1 MAASRRGSVSGRG
14 AVLFDGTDQLDVID
28 LVVDAPGPNE
38 VAIRTHAVGLCH
50 TDLHLMDGTVVRPRP
65 IVPGHEGA
73 GVIEAV
79 GSNVDNLKPGDHVVT
94 CMVVGCGSCP
104 ACHEGVPSRCARP
117 NATSRGEDENP
128 RLALGT
134 TPVGQMGGVGALVD
148 RIVMDA
154 RGVVAIPSTMPLELA
169 AILGCAVVTG
179 LGSIFNVARVKP
191 TERVAV
197 IGCGGVGLNLIQ
209 GARIAGA
216 SRIIAVDISPSKL
229 ALAELLGATDVV
241 DASTTDA
248 VTAVT
253 DLSGGGVDHAF
264 EAIGLAAT
272 AEQAVAMA
280 APGRTAYVVG
290 LLPIDAEVRVS
301 SSAMRRTKSL
311 VGVVMG
317 GTRPHEDIPRY
328 VELWEQGRLD
338 LESMI
343 SQVITLDEVH
353 EGFAAMAGGEV
364 ARTVVGWNHGS

>member
-1 MAASRRGSVSGRG
+1 
-14 AVLFDGTDQLDVID
+14 
-28 LVVDAPGPNE
+28 
-38 VAIRTHAVGLCH
+38 
-50 TDLHLMDGTVVRPRP
+50 
-65 IVPGHEGA
+65 
-73 GVIEAV
+73 
-79 GSNVDNLKPGDHVVT
+79 
-94 CMVVGCGSCP
+94 
-104 ACHEGVPSRCARP
+104 
-117 NATSRGEDENP
+117 
-128 RLALGT
+128 
-134 TPVGQMGGVGALVD
+134 MGGVGALVD

-216 SRIIAVDISPSKL
+216 SRIIAVDILPSKL

-241 DASTTDA
+241 DASATDA

-253 DLSGGGVDHAF
+253 ELSGGGVDHAF
-264 EAIGLAAT
+264 EAIGLPAT

-317 GTRPHEDIPRY
+317 ATRPHEDIPRY

-343 SQVITLDEVH
+343 SQVITLDEVN

-364 ARTVVGWNHGS
+364 ARTVVGWNHSS

>member
-1 MAASRRGSVSGRG
+1 M
-14 AVLFDGTDQLDVID
+14 
-28 LVVDAPGPNE
+28 
-38 VAIRTHAVGLCH
+38 
-50 TDLHLMDGTVVRPRP
+50 
-65 IVPGHEGA
+65 
-73 GVIEAV
+73 
-79 GSNVDNLKPGDHVVT
+79 
-94 CMVVGCGSCP
+94 
-104 ACHEGVPSRCARP
+104 
-117 NATSRGEDENP
+117 
-128 RLALGT
+128 
-134 TPVGQMGGVGALVD
+134 
-148 RIVMDA
+148 
-154 RGVVAIPSTMPLELA
+154 ELA

-229 ALAELLGATDVV
+229 ALAERLGATDCV
-241 DASTTDA
+241 DASAVDA

-253 DLSGGGVDHAF
+253 ELSDGGVDHAF
-264 EAIGLAAT
+264 EAIGLAST
-272 AEQAVAMA
+272 AEQALAMA

-290 LLPIDAEVRVS
+290 LLPLDAEVRVS

-343 SQVITLDEVH
+343 SQVITLDEVN
-353 EGFAAMAGGEV
+353 EGFAAMSGGEV
-364 ARTVVGWNHGS
+364 ARTVVGWNHAG